1 MHLHLPS
8 SDFFSIVKIKVIGM
22 KIKVSLLLATAALS
36 LSAAVAQEGFRTI
49 ESKKCQLYKVV
60 SKDTW
65 SGLSRKYH
73 KEIDELKAVN
83 PGINDL
89 KIGQII
95 NIPIENTVN
104 DKSENKSDTSA
115 DIKTRKPVATINTP
129 AKSNNKIHVI
139 EKGETLFGIARKYDV
154 SANDI
159 RKWNHLENDGI
170 KAGQKLIVSTN
181 ENITVKTEIKK
192 QETTNETILQPL
204 DDKKLE
210 AKNSEVKND
219 SKLIAEA
226 SNKLIPPSPSPSELE
241 YKPLRTEV
249 KRSGGKTGAVIEV
262 NETGMASWIRDGD
275 INQSKFYAL
284 HRNAPPGTIIKVTN
298 RMNGDYVFVKVV
310 GTLPDTG
317 DNDKQ
322 ILKMSEAAAKRIGAI
337 NEKFQVE
344 LNYGTTN

>member
-1 MHLHLPS
+1 
-8 SDFFSIVKIKVIGM
+8 M
-22 KIKVSLLLATAALS
+22 KIKVSLLIATAALS
-36 LSAAVAQEGFRTI
+36 ISTVIAQEGVRTI
-49 ESKKCQLYKVV
+49 AGKKCQLYKVV
-60 SKDTW
+60 AKDTW

-95 NIPIENTVN
+95 NIPIENTN
-104 DKSENKSDTSA
+104 DKSESKSDTSA
-115 DIKTRKPVATINTP
+115 EIKINKPVAAIP
-129 AKSNNKIHVI
+129 VSVKSNNKLHVI

-170 KAGQKLIVSTN
+170 KAGQKLIVATTESASL
-181 ENITVKTEIKK
+181 KTEVKK
-192 QETTNETILQPL
+192 QETTSEPILQPL

-226 SNKLIPPSPSPSELE
+226 SNKAISPSPSLSELE
-241 YKPLRTEV
+241 YKPMRTEV
-249 KRSGGKTGAVIEV
+249 KRSSGKSGAVIEV
-262 NETGMASWIRDGD
+262 NESGMASWIRDGE

-344 LNYGTTN
+344 LNYGMTN

>member
-1 MHLHLPS
+1 
-8 SDFFSIVKIKVIGM
+8 M
-22 KIKVSLLLATAALS
+22 KIKVSLLIATAALS
-36 LSAAVAQEGFRTI
+36 ISTVIAQEGFRTI
-49 ESKKCQLYKVV
+49 AGKKCQLYKVV

-115 DIKTRKPVATINTP
+115 EIKMRKPIAVINAP
-129 AKSNNKIHVI
+129 VKNNNKVHVI

-154 SANDI
+154 SPNDI
-159 RKWNHLENDGI
+159 RKWNHLDNDDI
-170 KAGQKLIVSTN
+170 KAGQKLIVSST
-181 ENITVKTEIKK
+181 ESVAIKTEVKK
-192 QETTNETILQPL
+192 QESKNETILQPL

-210 AKNSEVKND
+210 AKNNEVKND

-226 SNKLIPPSPSPSELE
+226 SNKVIPPSPSPSEME
-241 YKPLRTEV
+241 YKPMRTEV
-249 KRSGGKTGAVIEV
+249 KRSNGKSGAVIEV
-262 NETGMASWIRDGD
+262 NESGMASWIRDGD

-344 LNYGTTN
+344 LNYGMTN

>member
-1 MHLHLPS
+1 
-8 SDFFSIVKIKVIGM
+8 M
-22 KIKVSLLLATAALS
+22 KIKVSLLMATAALS
-36 LSAAVAQEGFRTI
+36 ISTAIAQNGFRTI
-49 ESKKCQLYKVV
+49 AGKKCQLYKVV
-60 SKDTW
+60 AKDTW

-73 KEIDELKAVN
+73 KEIEELKAVN

-95 NIPIENTVN
+95 NIPVENTIN
-104 DKSENKSDTSA
+104 DKSEIKSDTSA
-115 DIKTRKPVATINTP
+115 EIRINKPVAANN
-129 AKSNNKIHVI
+129 ASLKSKNKLHVI

-170 KAGQKLIVSTN
+170 KAGQKLIVATTESASL
-181 ENITVKTEIKK
+181 KTEVKK
-192 QETTNETILQPL
+192 QETTSEPILQPL

-226 SNKLIPPSPSPSELE
+226 SNKVIPPSPSPSELE
-241 YKPLRTEV
+241 YKPMRTEV
-249 KRSGGKTGAVIEV
+249 KHSSGKSGAVIEV
-262 NETGMASWIRDGD
+262 NESGMASWIRDGE

-310 GTLPDTG
+310 GKLPDTG

-344 LNYGTTN
+344 LNYGMTN